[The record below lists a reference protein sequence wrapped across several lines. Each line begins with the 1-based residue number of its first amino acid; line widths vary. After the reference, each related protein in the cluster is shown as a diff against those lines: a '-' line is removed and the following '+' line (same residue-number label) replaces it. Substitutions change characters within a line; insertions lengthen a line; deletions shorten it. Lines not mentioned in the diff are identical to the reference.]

1 MIRTKHLISELTE
14 VPSVWIFEHYL
25 DLKVKLTGQDEK
37 IKSVFNKKEK
47 NPSMFIYYSSAKK
60 AYRYKDFSTSKFGDA
75 INLVQELFNLST
87 RGEAAH
93 KIIEDYNQVVLTSK
107 EDYEVREFKV
117 HSKYR
122 VTSFVTREWNTLD
135 QKYWTKYSIG
145 SKMLETYCV
154 KPLDH
159 YILSKTE
166 EGEVKELTI
175 KGNHIYGYFRKDGSL
190 YKIYQ
195 PMVKDTKFMKVKE
208 YIQGSEQLTGNVPYL
223 VICSSLKD
231 LMAFNRLGYKNA
243 EAVAPDSEN
252 TLIPEATLMA
262 YLHKYKGVVTLFD
275 NDQPGIASMEKY
287 KARYNINKVHLKLSK
302 DLSDS
307 VKDIGLAQVRTIL
320 TPLLKQAFNIEPN
333 PVEA

>member
-1 MIRTKHLISELTE
+1 
-14 VPSVWIFEHYL
+14 
-25 DLKVKLTGQDEK
+25 
-37 IKSVFNKKEK
+37 
-47 NPSMFIYYSSAKK
+47 MFIYYSSAKK

-208 YIQGSEQLTGNVPYL
+208 YIQGSEQLTGNVPYH
-223 VICSSLKD
+223 S
-231 LMAFNRLGYKNA
+231 
-243 EAVAPDSEN
+243 
-252 TLIPEATLMA
+252 
-262 YLHKYKGVVTLFD
+262 
-275 NDQPGIASMEKY
+275 
-287 KARYNINKVHLKLSK
+287 
-302 DLSDS
+302 
-307 VKDIGLAQVRTIL
+307 
-320 TPLLKQAFNIEPN
+320 FNIVSTSFFVIFKISLPAFFKPLFVVSGVYRDWETDRKSTRLNSSHSAKSRMPSS
-333 PVEA
+333 A